1 LPRETGN
8 DASLKTSKEQDM
20 YEVAYTI
27 INAKWQIVAKT
38 KAFKT
43 AKAREKHLDK
53 LREKGVLHE
62 ILGYRDPA

>member
-1 LPRETGN
+1 
-8 DASLKTSKEQDM
+8 M

>member
-1 LPRETGN
+1 MKQ
-8 DASLKTSKEQDM
+8 DQKEKAM
-20 YEVAYTI
+20 FEVAYTI
-27 INAKWQIVAKT
+27 INAKWQIVTKV

-62 ILGYRDPA
+62 ILGYRDPE

>member
-1 LPRETGN
+1 
-8 DASLKTSKEQDM
+8 M
-20 YEVAYTI
+20 FEVAYTV
-27 INAKWQIVAKT
+27 INAKWQIVTKV

-62 ILGYRDPA
+62 ILGYRDPE

>member
-1 LPRETGN
+1 MMLEARPQ
-8 DASLKTSKEQDM
+8 EQAM
-20 YEVAYTI
+20 YEVAYVI
-27 INAKWQIVAKT
+27 INAKFQLVTKS

-62 ILGYRDPA
+62 ILGYRDPE